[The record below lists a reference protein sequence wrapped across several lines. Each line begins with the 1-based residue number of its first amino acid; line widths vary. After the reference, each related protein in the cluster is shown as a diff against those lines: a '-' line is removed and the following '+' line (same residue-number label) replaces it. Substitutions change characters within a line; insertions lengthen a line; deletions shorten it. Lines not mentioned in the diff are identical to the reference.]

1 MKKQISTIAI
11 MISSLSAMAQT
22 PKQHVFLDTVK
33 IVKER
38 VDFSPDTIPVYFKE
52 VLIYEIPIADHWV
65 RGYVVWQTYNKSS
78 LLITS
83 GTSASTYL
91 STGTWNEPKPY
102 YVSPYSESDRPKDI
116 FLYEDRK
123 TKVKNPV
130 IFTIK
135 R

>member
-1 MKKQISTIAI
+1 MKSILTIAI
-11 MISSLSAMAQT
+11 ISSLSVMAQT

-38 VDFSPDTIPVYFKE
+38 VDFSPDTIPIYFKE
-52 VLIYEIPIADHWV
+52 VLIYESPINEHWV
-65 RGYVVWQTYNKSS
+65 KGYVVWQAYKRNN
-78 LLITS
+78 LLIMS

-91 STGTWNEPKPY
+91 STGVWNEPKPY
-102 YVSPYSESDRPKDI
+102 YVDTCSESDRPKDT

-130 IFTIK
+130 IITIK